1 MVKVRRKTP
10 IRRRNFMKRFAK
22 VFVSAILLVVTAFTF
37 AACVPSSYDKAVS
50 KMQDAGYTV
59 AGSTYD
65 KDTGAVGSF
74 AATKV
79 SLSNIGNSNAII
91 ATLYSSSKEAKAAY
105 DKLKSEDNKENL
117 KQKGKWVYF
126 GSSEAIKAFEK

>member
-1 MVKVRRKTP
+1 
-10 IRRRNFMKRFAK
+10 MKKFAK

-74 AATKV
+74 GATKV

>member
-1 MVKVRRKTP
+1 
-10 IRRRNFMKRFAK
+10 MKRFAK

-37 AACVPSSYDKAVS
+37 AACVPSSYDKAAS

-65 KDTGAVGSF
+65 KTDAGAVGSF
-74 AATKV
+74 VATKV
-79 SLSNIGNSNAII
+79 SLSNIGSSSAIT

>member
-1 MVKVRRKTP
+1 
-10 IRRRNFMKRFAK
+10 MKRFAK

-59 AGSTYD
+59 VGSAYD
-65 KDTGAVGSF
+65 KKTDSGAVGSF
-74 AATKV
+74 VATKV
-79 SLSNIGNSNAII
+79 SLSNIGSSNAIT
-91 ATLYSSSKEAKAAY
+91 ATIYSSSKEAKAAY
-105 DKLKSEDNKENL
+105 DKLKSEDNTENL